1 MHDGRCAERWQK
13 PDPDSPGQT
22 LAESV
27 MAQFSFRYGV
37 GELWLGVG
45 VTAAWTVV
53 MAGATFLALIL
64 LDRETLPPPT
74 KNQVRMWMSVHGQQ
88 ASTVGCTRSELI
100 RIRGNHG
107 WEFIVLTLGRIGARV

>member
-1 MHDGRCAERWQK
+1 
-13 PDPDSPGQT
+13 
-22 LAESV
+22 

-64 LDRETLPPPT
+64 LDRETLPPST
-74 KNQVRMWMSVHGQQ
+74 EHWVQMWISAHGQQ
-88 ASTVGCTRSELI
+88 ASTVGWTSWGLI
-100 RIRGNHG
+100 KIRANHG
-107 WEFIVLTLGRIGARV
+107 WELILSTLRRIGARV